1 MKKLSIITLLYS
13 DSVNFLRKHFAWEN
27 VLSALV
33 WRPFGLIRQLMIRK
47 CSAGPDFTAS
57 KHTEKYFPPNLTCNK
72 E

>member
-13 DSVNFLRKHFAWEN
+13 DSVSFLRKHFAWEN

-33 WRPFGLIRQLMIRK
+33 WRPFGLIRQLMIQK

-57 KHTEKYFPPNLTCNK
+57 KHREVFSPKLNL
-72 E
+72 